1 MAKSP
6 DYYGPNIGKL
16 VWIRQRWLAS
26 EFPPSARDPEIPEAV
41 LVAGEAAQAAVD
53 TIVGMH
59 ADTRNPIQIT
69 PQEEILTIGDLF
81 KKFPTL

>member
-6 DYYGPNIGKL
+6 DHYGPDIGKL
-16 VWIRQRWLAS
+16 VWIRQTWLAL
-26 EFPPSARDPEIPEAV
+26 EFPPNARELEFPENV
-41 LVAGEAAQAAVD
+41 LVVGKAAQAAVD